1 MLRKII
7 DREGIKISEEEY
19 EEDLKKMA
27 EQRNIPLS
35 QLKSALNQQ
44 EREEEW
50 KFSLLLQKGI
60 DFLKEKVI
68 IK

>member
-1 MLRKII
+1 
-7 DREGIKISEEEY
+7 
-19 EEDLKKMA
+19 MA

>member
-1 MLRKII
+1 LQV
-7 DREGIKISEEEY
+7 SEQEY
-19 EEDLKKMA
+19 EEDIKKIA

-35 QLKSALNQQ
+35 QLKSALAQE

-50 KFSLLLQKGI
+50 KFNLLLQKGI
-60 DFLKEKVI
+60 DFLKDQII